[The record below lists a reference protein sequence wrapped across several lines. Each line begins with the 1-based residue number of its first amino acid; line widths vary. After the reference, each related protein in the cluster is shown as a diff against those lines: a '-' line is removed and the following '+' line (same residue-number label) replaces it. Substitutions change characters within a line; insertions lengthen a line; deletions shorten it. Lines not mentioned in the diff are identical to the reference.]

1 MENNEEK
8 EFIVADEFSIMDE
21 DQIQEVIGVE
31 KFDQAEWCF
40 QFDDEDPIVIAW
52 SNDVSEPGELT
63 FMLKANSESRIIFQ
77 SADGDKTLRIFARSM
92 SDERR
97 AELGRPIKSDELEK

>member
-8 EFIVADEFSIMDE
+8 EFIVADEFSVMNE

-40 QFDDEDPIVIAW
+40 QFDDENPIVIAW
-52 SNDVSEPGELT
+52 SNDVNEPGELT

-77 SADGDKTLRIFARSM
+77 SADGEKTLRIFARSM

-97 AELGRPIKSDELEK
+97 VELGRPNKSEEVEK

>member
-21 DQIQEVIGVE
+21 EQIQKVIGVE
-31 KFDQAEWCF
+31 SFNQAEWCF

-52 SNDVSEPGELT
+52 SNDVNEPGELT
-63 FMLKANSESRIIFQ
+63 FMLKANNESRITFQ
-77 SADGDKTLRIFARSM
+77 SLDGSKTLRIFARSM
-92 SDERR
+92 SDEKRK
-97 AELGRPIKSDELEK
+97 ELGRSK

>member
-21 DQIQEVIGVE
+21 EQIQKVIGVE
-31 KFDQAEWCF
+31 SFDQAEWCF

-52 SNDVSEPGELT
+52 SNDENEPGELT
-63 FMLKANSESRIIFQ
+63 FMLKANSESRIAFQ
-77 SADGDKTLRIFARSM
+77 SSDGTKTLRIFARSM
-92 SDERR
+92 SDEKRE
-97 AELGRPIKSDELEK
+97 ELGRPSSDKE